1 MCHAYTRATFPSAT
15 SAPNKHRKRL
25 ESLTAHCTHVR
36 LCELPQAQLVIYY
49 LLITRITHM
58 VTKPYKVLTCLYFF
72 PHENLILVDSILFNV
87 HVSVF
92 IFDILFCILIIQ
104 YLILLLDL
112 FALIL
117 RELKFIAWVVLF
129 STHWIF
135 NV

>member
-1 MCHAYTRATFPSAT
+1 
-15 SAPNKHRKRL
+15 
-25 ESLTAHCTHVR
+25 
-36 LCELPQAQLVIYY
+36 
-49 LLITRITHM
+49 M

-72 PHENLILVDSILFNV
+72 PHETLILVDSILFNV

-117 RELKFIAWVVLF
+117 RELKFIA
-129 STHWIF
+129 
-135 NV
+135 